1 MILLSAEQVTLSFNE
16 RVLFDN
22 ITLSLNK
29 GDKLA
34 LVGANGAGKSSLMK
48 ILNSQLEPVSGN
60 VVKRKGVT
68 VGYLPQ
74 EPQLDVNKS
83 LIQNLLLDSNP
94 KARAITAYYDAMDN
108 HGENMEHAL
117 KEMESEDAWNYESEV
132 HKILHSL
139 GLEDLHQPAGNLSGG
154 QKKRAA
160 LASLLL
166 SQSDVLLLDEPTN
179 HLFLEAIEWLEEYL
193 SPSSFTFLLISHDRY
208 FLDQVCTGII
218 ELEDKKLYRHAGK
231 YQDYLLNKS
240 TREEISKQTAGKAAN
255 LYKKEL
261 EWLRRQPKARGTKS
275 RARIDAAAVLKET
288 ANSFEEKKEAV
299 FEGGSTRLGSK
310 IMEIHELG
318 VGYEGK
324 SLITDFSYVF
334 KRGDRLGIIGK
345 NGSGKTSLLKTL
357 TGKIAPVSGSIDIGE
372 TLNIAYYTQDTD
384 NLNPE
389 ARLVEDLKTVAEVF
403 TSAGGK
409 SLSITAFLEQ
419 FGFRPDQHYTPIHKL
434 SGGERRKAQLVKVLL
449 QKPNFLILDE
459 PTNDLD
465 HETLGALEDYLQ
477 GFPGC
482 LVIVSHDRFFL
493 DNLVEHLW
501 ILNDGGTISDY
512 PGNYS
517 DFRYDNENKESSS
530 AVSSIQKENVV
541 QKPKQKSAKLSFKD
555 QEEFQRLETEIAN
568 LENICSDIISRM
580 NSGETDHNALLDL
593 GKTLENNQ
601 LILEEKTL
609 RWLELSEKSG
619 A

>member
-193 SPSSFTFLLISHDRY
+193 SPTSFTFLLISHDRY

-218 ELEDKKLYRHAGK
+218 ELEDKKLYRHTGK

-580 NSGETDHNALLDL
+580 NSGETDHNALLEL

>member
-1 MILLSAEQVTLSFNE
+1 VILLSAEQVTLSFNE

-193 SPSSFTFLLISHDRY
+193 SPASFTFLLISHDRY

-403 TSAGGK
+403 TGAGGK

-530 AVSSIQKENVV
+530 AVVSIQKENVV
-541 QKPKQKSAKLSFKD
+541 QKPKQKSAKLSFKE

>member
-1 MILLSAEQVTLSFNE
+1 
-16 RVLFDN
+16 
-22 ITLSLNK
+22 
-29 GDKLA
+29 
-34 LVGANGAGKSSLMK
+34 
-48 ILNSQLEPVSGN
+48 
-60 VVKRKGVT
+60 
-68 VGYLPQ
+68 
-74 EPQLDVNKS
+74 
-83 LIQNLLLDSNP
+83 
-94 KARAITAYYDAMDN
+94 
-108 HGENMEHAL
+108 
-117 KEMESEDAWNYESEV
+117 
-132 HKILHSL
+132 
-139 GLEDLHQPAGNLSGG
+139 
-154 QKKRAA
+154 
-160 LASLLL
+160 
-166 SQSDVLLLDEPTN
+166 
-179 HLFLEAIEWLEEYL
+179 
-193 SPSSFTFLLISHDRY
+193 
-208 FLDQVCTGII
+208 
-218 ELEDKKLYRHAGK
+218 
-231 YQDYLLNKS
+231 
-240 TREEISKQTAGKAAN
+240 
-255 LYKKEL
+255 
-261 EWLRRQPKARGTKS
+261 
-275 RARIDAAAVLKET
+275 
-288 ANSFEEKKEAV
+288 
-299 FEGGSTRLGSK
+299 
-310 IMEIHELG
+310 
-318 VGYEGK
+318 
-324 SLITDFSYVF
+324 
-334 KRGDRLGIIGK
+334 
-345 NGSGKTSLLKTL
+345 
-357 TGKIAPVSGSIDIGE
+357 
-372 TLNIAYYTQDTD
+372 
-384 NLNPE
+384 
-389 ARLVEDLKTVAEVF
+389 VF

-517 DFRYDNENKESSS
+517 DFRFDNENKESSS
-530 AVSSIQKENVV
+530 AVVSIQKENVV
-541 QKPKQKSAKLSFKD
+541 QKPKQKSAKLSFKE

-601 LILEEKTL
+601 LTLEEKTL

>member
-1 MILLSAEQVTLSFNE
+1 VILLSAEQVTLSFNE

-193 SPSSFTFLLISHDRY
+193 SPASFTFLLISHDRY

-530 AVSSIQKENVV
+530 AVVSIQKENVV
-541 QKPKQKSAKLSFKD
+541 QKPKQKSAKLSFKE

-580 NSGETDHNALLDL
+580 NSGETDHNALLEL

>member
-193 SPSSFTFLLISHDRY
+193 SPASFTFLLISHDRY

-530 AVSSIQKENVV
+530 AVVSIQKENVV
-541 QKPKQKSAKLSFKD
+541 QKPKQKSAKLSFKE

-580 NSGETDHNALLDL
+580 NSGETDHNALLEL

>member
-193 SPSSFTFLLISHDRY
+193 SPASFTFLLISHDRY

-240 TREEISKQTAGKAAN
+240 TREEIAKQTAGKAAN

-310 IMEIHELG
+310 IMEIHKLE

-324 SLITDFSYVF
+324 SLIKDFSYVF

-403 TSAGGK
+403 TGAGGK

-530 AVSSIQKENVV
+530 AVVSIQKENVV
-541 QKPKQKSAKLSFKD
+541 QKPKQKSAKLSFKE

-601 LILEEKTL
+601 LTLEEKTL

>member
-1 MILLSAEQVTLSFNE
+1 VILLSAEQVTLSFNE

>member
-1 MILLSAEQVTLSFNE
+1 VILLSAEQVTLSFNE

-193 SPSSFTFLLISHDRY
+193 SPASFTFLLISHDRY

-240 TREEISKQTAGKAAN
+240 TREEIAKQTAGKAAN

-403 TSAGGK
+403 TGAGGK

-517 DFRYDNENKESSS
+517 DFRYDNENKETNSTI
-530 AVSSIQKENVV
+530 VSIQKENVV
-541 QKPKQKSAKLSFKD
+541 QKPKQKSAKLSFKE

-580 NSGETDHNALLDL
+580 NSGETDHNALLEL

>member
-1 MILLSAEQVTLSFNE
+1 VILLSAEQVTLSFNE

-193 SPSSFTFLLISHDRY
+193 SPTSFTFLLISHDRY

-218 ELEDKKLYRHAGK
+218 ELEDKKLYRHTGK

-580 NSGETDHNALLDL
+580 NSGETDHNALLEL

>member
-193 SPSSFTFLLISHDRY
+193 SPASFTFLLISHDRY

-240 TREEISKQTAGKAAN
+240 TREEIAKQTAGKAAN

-403 TSAGGK
+403 TGAGGK

-517 DFRYDNENKESSS
+517 DFRYDNENKETNSTI
-530 AVSSIQKENVV
+530 VSIQKENVV
-541 QKPKQKSAKLSFKD
+541 QKPKQKSAKLSFKE

-580 NSGETDHNALLDL
+580 NSGETDHNALLEL